1 MEHITTFIVAFI
13 LISAP
18 LLPRL
23 LKYRAA
29 EKQARR
35 KLEKTAGTEMNVPL
49 SMHPHID
56 ALQCIGCG
64 ACVRACPEHGVLG
77 MVSGKA
83 TLIHAAKCVGHGL
96 CAEQCPVGAIKLQL
110 GVPGRSANLPVVNEN
125 LETNIPGMYIA
136 GELGGMGLIRN
147 AIKQGVQAIEHL
159 TSTKPRASETEF
171 DVAIVG
177 AGPAGMSAGLAA
189 MKQGLR
195 YVVLEQGDRGGTILQ
210 YPRRKI
216 VMTSPADIPLYGKIK
231 LTEVSKES
239 LVELWN
245 KIIHQTGLQIQTNEK
260 VNEIQ
265 QEEMNFRLAT
275 SKGEYRAKN
284 VVLALGR
291 RGTPRKLGVPGEELS
306 KVCYRLIEAE
316 AYKDCKVLV
325 VGGGDSAVEAA
336 IAIASQPG
344 TQVVVSYRKGEFTR
358 IKERNEQHIQE
369 AIRKGNVRVVFNSN
383 VQEIREESVILS
395 TETGIEEIA
404 NDAVFIFAGGE
415 LPYDFL
421 KKAGIQLQSQAV

>member
-1 MEHITTFIVAFI
+1 MENYITFIVAII
-13 LISAP
+13 LVSLTI
-18 LLPRL
+18 LPRF

-35 KLEKTAGTEMNVPL
+35 KLEKTAGTEMNVAV

-96 CAEQCPVGAIKLQL
+96 CAEQCPVGAIQLQL
-110 GVPGRSANLPVVNEN
+110 GAPGRSANLPQVNEH

-159 TSTKPRASETEF
+159 STTKPRASGAEF

-216 VMTSPADIPLYGKIK
+216 VMTAPADLPLYGKIK
-231 LTEVSKES
+231 LTEVSKEA
-239 LVELWN
+239 LVDLWN
-245 KIIHQTGLQIQTNEK
+245 KIVHQTGLKIQTNEK
-260 VNEIQ
+260 VNEIA

-275 SKGEYRAKN
+275 SKGEYRARN

-316 AYKDCKVLV
+316 AYKNCKVLI

-336 IAIASQPG
+336 IAIATQPG
-344 TQVVVSYRKGEFTR
+344 SQVTVSYRKGEFTR
-358 IKERNEQHIQE
+358 IKERNESHIQE
-369 AIRKGNVRVVFNSN
+369 AMRKGTIRVAFNSN
-383 VQEIREESVILS
+383 VQQISETSVILC
-395 TETGIEEIA
+395 TENGVEEIE

-421 KKAGIQLQSQAV
+421 KKVGIQLQSQAV

>member
-1 MEHITTFIVAFI
+1 MESYITFLVAII
-13 LISAP
+13 LVSCTI
-18 LLPRL
+18 LPRL

-35 KLEKTAGTEMNVPL
+35 KLEKTAGTEMNVPM

-64 ACVRACPEHGVLG
+64 ACFRACPEHGVLG

-110 GVPGRSANLPVVNEN
+110 GAPGRSANLPQVNEN

-147 AIKQGVQAIEHL
+147 AIKQGVQVIDHL
-159 TSTKPRASETEF
+159 STTKPRAADAEF

-216 VMTSPADIPLYGKIK
+216 VMTAPADLPLYGKIK
-231 LTEVSKES
+231 LTEVSKEA
-239 LVELWN
+239 LVDLWD
-245 KIIHQTGLQIQTNEK
+245 KILHKTGLQIQTNEK

-265 QEEMNFRLAT
+265 QREMNFRLAT
-275 SKGEYRAKN
+275 SKGEYHAKN

-291 RGTPRKLGVPGEELS
+291 RGTPRKLGVPGEQLS

-316 AYKDCKVLV
+316 AYKNCKVLV

-344 TQVVVSYRKGEFTR
+344 TQVTVSYRKGEFTR
-358 IKERNEQHIQE
+358 IKERNESHIQE
-369 AIRKGNVRVVFNSN
+369 AVRKGIVRVVFNSN
-383 VQEIREESVILS
+383 VQEIREDSVILS
-395 TETGIEEIA
+395 TEQGTDEIG

-421 KKAGIQLQSQAV
+421 KKVGIQLQSQAV

>member
-1 MEHITTFIVAFI
+1 MENYITFIVAII
-13 LISAP
+13 LVSLTI
-18 LLPRL
+18 LPRF

-35 KLEKTAGTEMNVPL
+35 KLEKTAGTEMNVAV

-96 CAEQCPVGAIKLQL
+96 CAEQCPVGAIQLQL
-110 GVPGRSANLPVVNEN
+110 GAPGRSANLPQVNEH

-159 TSTKPRASETEF
+159 STTKPRASGAEF

-216 VMTSPADIPLYGKIK
+216 VMTAPADLPLYGKIK
-231 LTEVSKES
+231 LTEVSKEA
-239 LVELWN
+239 LVDLWN
-245 KIIHQTGLQIQTNEK
+245 KIVHQTGLKIQTNEK
-260 VNEIQ
+260 VNEIA

-275 SKGEYRAKN
+275 SKGEYRARN

-316 AYKDCKVLV
+316 AYKNCKVLI

-336 IAIASQPG
+336 IAIATQPG
-344 TQVVVSYRKGEFTR
+344 SQVTVSYRKGEFTR
-358 IKERNEQHIQE
+358 IKERNESHIQE
-369 AIRKGNVRVVFNSN
+369 AMRKGTIRVAFNSN
-383 VQEIREESVILS
+383 VQQINETSVILC
-395 TETGIEEIA
+395 TENGVEEIE

-421 KKAGIQLQSQAV
+421 KKVGIQLQSQAV

>member
-1 MEHITTFIVAFI
+1 
-13 LISAP
+13 
-18 LLPRL
+18 
-23 LKYRAA
+23 
-29 EKQARR
+29 
-35 KLEKTAGTEMNVPL
+35 
-49 SMHPHID
+49 
-56 ALQCIGCG
+56 
-64 ACVRACPEHGVLG
+64 

-110 GVPGRSANLPVVNEN
+110 GTPGRSANLPVVNEN

-147 AIKQGVQAIEHL
+147 AIKQGVQAIEHV
-159 TSTKPRASETEF
+159 TATKPRASGAEF

-189 MKQGLR
+189 KKQGLR
-195 YVVLEQGDRGGTILQ
+195 YLVLEQGDRGGTILQ

-216 VMTSPADIPLYGKIK
+216 VMTSPAEIPLYGKIK

-245 KIIHQTGLQIQTNEK
+245 KIIHQTGLEIQTNEK

-265 QEEMNFRLAT
+265 QEEMNFKLAT

-316 AYKDCKVLV
+316 AYKNCKVLV

-344 TQVVVSYRKGEFTR
+344 TQVTVSYRKGEFTR

-369 AIRKGNVRVVFNSN
+369 AIRKGNVRVLFNSN

-395 TETGIEEIA
+395 METGMEEIA

>member
-1 MEHITTFIVAFI
+1 MENYITFIVAII
-13 LISAP
+13 LVSLTI
-18 LLPRL
+18 LPRF

-29 EKQARR
+29 EEQARR
-35 KLEKTAGTEMNVPL
+35 KLEKTAGTEMNVAV

-96 CAEQCPVGAIKLQL
+96 CAEQCPVGAIQLQL
-110 GVPGRSANLPVVNEN
+110 GAPGRSANLPQVNEH

-159 TSTKPRASETEF
+159 STTKPRASGAEF

-216 VMTSPADIPLYGKIK
+216 VMTAPADLPLYGKIK
-231 LTEVSKES
+231 LTEVSKEA
-239 LVELWN
+239 LVDLWN
-245 KIIHQTGLQIQTNEK
+245 KIVHQTGLKIQTNEK
-260 VNEIQ
+260 VNEIA

-275 SKGEYRAKN
+275 SKGEYRARN

-316 AYKDCKVLV
+316 AYKNCKVLV

-336 IAIASQPG
+336 IAIATQPG
-344 TQVVVSYRKGEFTR
+344 SQVTVSYRKGEFTR
-358 IKERNEQHIQE
+358 IKERNESHIQE
-369 AIRKGNVRVVFNSN
+369 AIRKRTIRVAFNSN
-383 VQEIREESVILS
+383 VQQINETSVILC
-395 TETGIEEIA
+395 TENGVEEIE

-421 KKAGIQLQSQAV
+421 KKVGIQLQSQAV

>member
-1 MEHITTFIVAFI
+1 MENYITFIVAII
-13 LISAP
+13 LVSCTI
-18 LLPRL
+18 LPRF

-29 EKQARR
+29 EKRARS

-110 GVPGRSANLPVVNEN
+110 GAPGRSANLPQVNEN

-159 TSTKPRASETEF
+159 STTKSRASGAEF

-189 MKQGLR
+189 LKQGLR

-216 VMTSPADIPLYGKIK
+216 VMTAPAELPLYGKIK
-231 LTEVSKES
+231 LTEVSKEA
-239 LVELWN
+239 LVDLWN
-245 KIIHQTGLQIQTNEK
+245 KIVHQTGLQVQTNEK

-275 SKGEYRAKN
+275 SRGEYRAKN

-316 AYKDCKVLV
+316 AYKNCKVMV
-325 VGGGDSAVEAA
+325 IGGGDSAVEAA
-336 IAIASQPG
+336 IAISSQPG
-344 TQVVVSYRKGEFTR
+344 THVTVSYRKGEFTR
-358 IKERNEQHIQE
+358 IKERNESHIQD
-369 AIRKGNVRVVFNSN
+369 AIRKGTVRVVFNSN
-383 VQEIREESVILS
+383 VQEIREDSVILS
-395 TETGIEEIA
+395 SERGTEEIG

-421 KKAGIQLQSQAV
+421 KKVGIQLQSQAV

>member
-1 MEHITTFIVAFI
+1 MENYITFIVAII
-13 LISAP
+13 LVSLTI
-18 LLPRL
+18 LPRF

-35 KLEKTAGTEMNVPL
+35 KLEKTAGTEMNVAV

-96 CAEQCPVGAIKLQL
+96 CAEQCPVGAIQLQL
-110 GVPGRSANLPVVNEN
+110 GAPGRSANLPQVNEH

-159 TSTKPRASETEF
+159 STTKPRASGAEF

-216 VMTSPADIPLYGKIK
+216 VMTAPADLPLYGKIK
-231 LTEVSKES
+231 LTEVSKEA
-239 LVELWN
+239 LVDLWN
-245 KIIHQTGLQIQTNEK
+245 KIVHQTGLKIQTNEK
-260 VNEIQ
+260 VNEIA

-275 SKGEYRAKN
+275 SKGEYRARN

-316 AYKDCKVLV
+316 AYKNCKVLV
-325 VGGGDSAVEAA
+325 VGGGDSAIEAA
-336 IAIASQPG
+336 IAIATQPG
-344 TQVVVSYRKGEFTR
+344 SQVTVSYRKGEFTR
-358 IKERNEQHIQE
+358 IKERNESHIQE
-369 AIRKGNVRVVFNSN
+369 AMRKGTIRVAFNSN
-383 VQEIREESVILS
+383 VQQINETSVILC
-395 TETGIEEIA
+395 TENGVEEIK

-421 KKAGIQLQSQAV
+421 KKVGIQLQSQAV